1 MTIALDAT
9 YSLSRSPS
17 GVAVYCSN
25 LINALASSAPEKR
38 FLLCYRANR
47 FLAALRAP
55 LPASNCSRKLLEEAF
70 CFLFRGRVSVFHGLN
85 QRLPKCRFARTVTTF
100 HDLFVINGDY
110 STAEFRRRFTLLAE
124 DAARRSDRIIT
135 VSQYTADQVVKHLGC
150 PREQISV
157 IHHGINPLPR
167 FSDEDLAEFRRR
179 QGLEAPFLLHV
190 GAIQKRK
197 NVVRVVEAFERLN
210 SQFRLVLAGSA
221 GYGAK
226 EIMDRIESSRARE
239 RIQVH
244 GYVDDRFLARLY
256 RTATALIFPSLEEG
270 FGFPV
275 LEAMSAGLPVV
286 TSNRSSLPEIAA
298 GAARLVDPESTDEI
312 EAGIEDVI
320 VNQDLRERLV
330 RQGRA
335 RAAEFN
341 WIKAAHETLRV
352 YAQLQ

>member
-25 LINALASSAPEKR
+25 LIEALAAIAPEER
-38 FLLCYRANR
+38 YLLCYRANR
-47 FLAALRAP
+47 FLKALRTP
-55 LPASNCSRKLLEEAF
+55 LPGPNCSRKLLEEAF
-70 CFLFRGRVSVFHGLN
+70 CIFFRNQVSIFHGLN
-85 QRLPKCRFARTVTTF
+85 QRLPKCRFQRTVTTF

-110 STAEFRRRFTLLAE
+110 STLEFRRRFTLLAE

-135 VSQYTADQVVKHLGC
+135 VSQYTADQVARHLGY

-157 IHHGINPLPR
+157 VHHGIHPLPR
-167 FSDEDLAEFRRR
+167 FSDQDLAAFRRR
-179 QGLEAPFLLHV
+179 HDLEAPFLLHV

-197 NVVRVVEAFERLN
+197 NIVRVVEAFERLN

-226 EIMDRIESSRARE
+226 EIMARIDSSQARE
-239 RIQVH
+239 RIHVH
-244 GYVDDRFLARLY
+244 GYVDDALLARLY
-256 RTATALIFPSLEEG
+256 RTATALVFPSLEEG

-275 LEAMSAGLPVV
+275 VEAMSVGLPVV
-286 TSNRSSLPEIAA
+286 TSNRSSLPEVAG

-312 EAGIEDVI
+312 EAGIEEVI
-320 VNQDLRERLV
+320 VDQDLRQRLIS
-330 RQGRA
+330 QGQT
-335 RAAEFN
+335 RAAGFN
-341 WIKAAHETLRV
+341 WIKAAHETLQV
-352 YAQLQ
+352 YDQLQ

>member
-1 MTIALDAT
+1 MTVALDAT

-25 LINALASSAPEKR
+25 LIQALARIAPEKR

-47 FLAALRAP
+47 FLEAHRAP
-55 LPASNCSRKLLEEAF
+55 IPESNCSRRLLEEAF
-70 CFLFRGRVSVFHGLN
+70 CFLFRGQTSVFHGLN
-85 QRLPKCRFARTVTTF
+85 QRLPKCRFERTVTTF

-110 STAEFRRRFTLLAE
+110 STADFRRRFTLLAE

-135 VSQYTADQVVKHLGC
+135 VSQYTAGQVAMHLGY

-157 IHHGINPLPR
+157 VHHGISPLPR
-167 FSDEDLAEFRRR
+167 FSDEDLANFRRDHD
-179 QGLEAPFLLHV
+179 LEPPFLLHV

-197 NVVRVVEAFERLN
+197 NIVRVVEAFERLN
-210 SQFRLVLAGSA
+210 PQFRLVLAGSA
-221 GYGAK
+221 GYGAE
-226 EIMDRIESSRARE
+226 EIMERISSSRARE
-239 RIQVH
+239 RIHVH
-244 GYVDDRFLARLY
+244 GYVDDLLLARLY
-256 RTATALIFPSLEEG
+256 RSAAALVFPSLEEG

-275 LEAMSAGLPVV
+275 VEAMSAGLPVV
-286 TSNRSSLPEIAA
+286 TSNRSSLPEVAG

-320 VNQDLRERLV
+320 VNQDLRQRLI
-330 RQGRA
+330 RLGKA

-341 WIKAAHETLRV
+341 WMKAAHETLNV
-352 YAQLQ
+352 YDQLQ